1 MVTFTRA
8 KASTPLRWTQLAHSV
23 LIAPFLIFAA
33 FNDSYV
39 VQLES
44 GQTIDVASYYGILGD
59 VMLWSVILIFAA
71 QILSIWRLS
80 TVSIWVY
87 AWFGTWLA
95 LIALILATS
104 GEFITKQIRNL
115 SSFGQWFLDA
125 FDIDFDVQIAT
136 VEVGKAWIYILI
148 AAISMIAMAIW
159 LFVEKYR
166 YFKRPLSE

>member
-1 MVTFTRA
+1 MVTSTRA
-8 KASTPLRWTQLAHSV
+8 KVSTPLRWAQVAHSI
-23 LIAPFLIFAA
+23 LIAPLLIFAA
-33 FNDSYV
+33 INDSYV

-44 GQTIDVASYYGILGD
+44 GQTIDIAAYYLVLGD
-59 VMLWSVILIFAA
+59 VLLWSVFLIFAV

-80 TVSIWVY
+80 TVAIWVY

-125 FDIDFDVQIAT
+125 FDVNFDVQIAT
-136 VEVGKAWIYILI
+136 VEVGNAWIFLLV

-166 YFKRPLSE
+166 HFKRPLGE